1 MTENKFFGLKFFVSK
16 KIDLYTNPFVS
27 FSFQNSDVLFSQSL
41 FYAWDFMDI
50 VHWLSQE
57 PIKCMNI
64 QHGRIYSVG

>member
-1 MTENKFFGLKFFVSK
+1 MSENKFFGLKFFVSK

-27 FSFQNSDVLFSQSL
+27 FSFQNL